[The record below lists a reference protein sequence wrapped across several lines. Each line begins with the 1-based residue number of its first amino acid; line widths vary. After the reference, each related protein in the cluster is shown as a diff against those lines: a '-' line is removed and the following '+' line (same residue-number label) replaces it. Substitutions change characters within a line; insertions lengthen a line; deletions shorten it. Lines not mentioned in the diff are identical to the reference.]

1 MSEKALKRDWS
12 FPFLMAFT
20 LAWHFSCCH
29 VTIWLTNVFGNHQV
43 ASPPWFD
50 LFVYIAV
57 VVGWE
62 HVRDADWQA
71 QHLSQQNSHIN
82 EFVIS
87 GFSFTETLQKTV
99 IILVYIFYIWA
110 HRILINQMSFGLLA
124 TCLEIYCQRLQ
135 LNSSRDAQSRFWNR
149 NSASAIQPSLTLIRH
164 NHLEDYKEKE
174 LWARRHHEPS
184 WNEMAGK
191 V

>member
-1 MSEKALKRDWS
+1 MLPSDSQMSSVITNSL
-12 FPFLMAFT
+12 FPLDLTFPCVLPLSSVGNMCVM
-20 LAWHFSCCH
+20 LIDRPSICH
-29 VTIWLTNVFGNHQV
+29 
-43 ASPPWFD
+43 SK
-50 LFVYIAV
+50 
-57 VVGWE
+57 
-62 HVRDADWQA
+62 
-71 QHLSQQNSHIN
+71 NSHIN

-124 TCLEIYCQRLQ
+124 ACLEIYCQRFQ

-149 NSASAIQPSLTLIRH
+149 NSASAIQPSLTLIRR

-174 LWARRHHEPS
+174 WWARRHHEPS